1 MSAGGH
7 GRPRALPL
15 RAALFVG
22 RTLRGEWQGVVVDPL
37 RQLRRRGPF
46 ALSLAFLAAFGVI
59 FFHDLAQRPTG
70 ALVVWR
76 LGGVTADL
84 PLWLALLRTPV
95 SLYVP
100 ALDLPVWAGIT
111 QLFLAFALA
120 ELALGRARTLAVAYA
135 TTLAGTLTVRVM
147 IALGPGWWG
156 LGLPP
161 ETGQVLDTGPS
172 AAVVG
177 LFTYISV
184 VRRAPVVFFLTG
196 GSMVWE
202 SIAVPNLAGREHLIA
217 VAAAIV
223 LGLLHGHR
231 PQWPGT
237 RFRLRRAPARPG
249 TLTTNPDG
257 PAGCGAG
264 PAGSGAGLSGAG
276 AGPAGSGA
284 EPAGSGAGPA
294 RAGAEPVG
302 CGAGPTGAVALK
314 AGASGEAGVGGESAG
329 SGAEPAGSGAE
340 PAGSGAAALKTGAS
354 GEAGVGGES
363 ARSGAEP
370 AGSGAGPARAG
381 AEPARAAALKTDAS
395 GEAGAGG
402 EPAGSGAGPAG
413 SGAGPTGAGGEPVG
427 AGAGL
432 AGAGGESVGVAV
444 LKAGASGAAGVG
456 LAGPCAGAGGFVVDG
471 DLYAGR
477 EIAPA
482 DAPASAGS
490 RGARPRTV
498 DATSMPPAALDSN
511 PPAGSAPVSHP
522 DAPPAVSPT
531 HPPSSPASPAAPA
544 ASAEP
549 PGSADSVSDGR
560 CGPILN

>member
-7 GRPRALPL
+7 GRPRVLPL
-15 RAALFVG
+15 RAAAFVG
-22 RTLRGEWQGVVVDPL
+22 RTLRGEWQGIVVDPL

-284 EPAGSGAGPA
+284 EPAGSGA
-294 RAGAEPVG
+294 
-302 CGAGPTGAVALK
+302 AVLK
-314 AGASGEAGVGGESAG
+314 AGASGEAGVGGEPAG
-329 SGAEPAGSGAE
+329 SGGEPAGSRAEPAG
-340 PAGSGAAALKTGAS
+340 
-354 GEAGVGGES
+354 
-363 ARSGAEP
+363 
-370 AGSGAGPARAG
+370 AG

-395 GEAGAGG
+395 GEAGGRG
-402 EPAGSGAGPAG
+402 ESAGSGAQPAG
-413 SGAGPTGAGGEPVG
+413 AGGELAGSRAEPAGAGAEPAGAGAGPTGAGGEPVG

-444 LKAGASGAAGVG
+444 LKADASGAAGVG

-471 DLYAGR
+471 DLCAGR

-511 PPAGSAPVSHP
+511 PPTGSAPVSHP

>member
-7 GRPRALPL
+7 GRPRVLPL
-15 RAALFVG
+15 RAAAFVG
-22 RTLRGEWQGVVVDPL
+22 RTLRGEWQGIVVDPL

-184 VRRAPVVFFLTG
+184 VRRAPVVFVLTG

-223 LGLLHGHR
+223 LGLLNGHR

-237 RFRLRRAPARPG
+237 RFRFRLRRASARTGTPA
-249 TLTTNPDG
+249 TEPDG
-257 PAGCGAG
+257 
-264 PAGSGAGLSGAG
+264 
-276 AGPAGSGA
+276 
-284 EPAGSGAGPA
+284 PAGSGAGPA
-294 RAGAEPVG
+294 
-302 CGAGPTGAVALK
+302 
-314 AGASGEAGVGGESAG
+314 
-329 SGAEPAGSGAE
+329 
-340 PAGSGAAALKTGAS
+340 
-354 GEAGVGGES
+354 
-363 ARSGAEP
+363 
-370 AGSGAGPARAG
+370 
-381 AEPARAAALKTDAS
+381 
-395 GEAGAGG
+395 GAGG
-402 EPAGSGAGPAG
+402 EPARSGAGPAG
-413 SGAGPTGAGGEPVG
+413 SGAGPAGAGGEPARSG
-427 AGAGL
+427 AGPAGSRAEPAGSGAGL
-432 AGAGGESVGVAV
+432 AGAAAP
-444 LKAGASGAAGVG
+444 KAGASGAAGVG

-471 DLYAGR
+471 DLCAGD

-482 DAPASAGS
+482 DAPTSARS

-498 DATSMPPAALDSN
+498 DATPMPPAALDSN
-511 PPAGSAPVSHP
+511 PPACSAPLAHP

-549 PGSADSVSDGR
+549 PGSPDSVSDGR